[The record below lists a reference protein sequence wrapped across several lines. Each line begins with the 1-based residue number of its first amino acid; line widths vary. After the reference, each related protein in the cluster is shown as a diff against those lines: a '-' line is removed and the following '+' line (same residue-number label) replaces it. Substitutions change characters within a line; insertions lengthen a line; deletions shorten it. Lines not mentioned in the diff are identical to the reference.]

1 MASNPIRRPRSSP
14 LSTRVLSGLRVACT
28 PTQDA
33 FRTAAEAARG
43 SWLLSI
49 AASSTG
55 IALVVSVVSRLVGV
69 PSDAAAATSTALS
82 FALLL
87 TAWAAAAQA
96 IASRFAS
103 ARVDLFEPLVFLS
116 STAQLA
122 VFAIAS
128 VMAFLPAPWN
138 GVSWLFLLYL
148 VLLPVLATR
157 AIARL
162 SLPMAALV
170 TLGATIVGTVAAFM
184 VTRIIAG
191 HQWIVEF
198 GNLF

>member
-1 MASNPIRRPRSSP
+1 MANNPIRRPRSSP

-28 PTQDA
+28 PTPAA
-33 FRTAAEAARG
+33 FRTAAEASRG
-43 SWLLSI
+43 TWLLCVATSSI
-49 AASSTG
+49 GITLVLSAVSRLMAVPSHAAAASS
-55 IALVVSVVSRLVGV
+55 IAL
-69 PSDAAAATSTALS
+69 A

-96 IASRFAS
+96 IASRVAS
-103 ARVDLFEPLVFLS
+103 AKVDLFEPLVFLS

-122 VFAIAS
+122 IFAIAS
-128 VMAFLPAPWN
+128 VTAFLPAPCN
-138 GVSWLFLLYL
+138 GVSWLFFLYL
-148 VLLPVLATR
+148 LLLPVLATR

-162 SLPMAALV
+162 SLPIAALV
-170 TLGATIVGTVAAFM
+170 TLGAMIVGSVAAFM

-191 HQWIVEF
+191 HQWIVES